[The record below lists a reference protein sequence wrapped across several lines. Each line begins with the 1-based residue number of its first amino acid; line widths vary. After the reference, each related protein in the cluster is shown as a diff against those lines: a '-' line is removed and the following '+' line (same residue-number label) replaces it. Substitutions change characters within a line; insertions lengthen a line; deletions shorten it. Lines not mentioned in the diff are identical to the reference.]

1 VSKTRC
7 SGDRSAEQRALRS
20 YGGDLTTFV
29 QLSDLATPAYAQLV
43 TEARQ
48 RMRRALIAARKARGP

>member
-1 VSKTRC
+1 MPSIL
-7 SGDRSAEQRALRS
+7 DRQVEAALAVWF
-20 YGGDLTTFV
+20 GPQWATFV

>member
-1 VSKTRC
+1 MKPSSILDQQVEAAV
-7 SGDRSAEQRALRS
+7 AEWF
-20 YGGDLTTFV
+20 GPTWTTVV
-29 QLSDLATPAYAQLV
+29 QLGELATPAYAQLV

>member
-1 VSKTRC
+1 
-7 SGDRSAEQRALRS
+7 LRS
-20 YGGDLTTFV
+20 LCHWGDLTTFV

-48 RMRRALIAARKARGP
+48 RMRRALIAARKARWL

>member
-1 VSKTRC
+1 MKPSSIR
-7 SGDRSAEQRALRS
+7 DRQVEAALAVWF
-20 YGGDLTTFV
+20 GPTWATFV